1 MKKYIKSIA
10 LFLSLLM
17 LFNCFSFLSFA
28 EENETQ
34 VNSTA
39 SAPTEEPVKE
49 WYLVDEQEFTTA
61 S

>member
-17 LFNCFSFLSFA
+17 LFNCFSIISFA

-34 VNSTA
+34 VDNSITA
-39 SAPTEEPVKE
+39 PAEEPVKE
-49 WYLVDEQEFTTA
+49 WHLVDEQ
-61 S
+61 